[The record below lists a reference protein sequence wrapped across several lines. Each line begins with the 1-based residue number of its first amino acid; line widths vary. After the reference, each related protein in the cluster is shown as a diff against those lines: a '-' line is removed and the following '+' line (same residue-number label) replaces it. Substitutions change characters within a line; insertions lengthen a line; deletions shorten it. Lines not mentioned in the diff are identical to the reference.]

1 MANQSAVGG
10 NIRYPSLQ
18 SIGDLF
24 RVSINDT
31 MNSTTGYGTGTGND
45 AGLIMGNQNPDLVT
59 FMDSAIQEV
68 YSDLR
73 NVGDPELIIDNYILF
88 GIPALTQQNP
98 AVQVALGYQG
108 YFDGYQWYPQWTL
121 PIGVSKMLA
130 MWERQSSGGSSTS
143 SSGSTVTPLY
153 FRVRG
158 AVSGGSAAVDITVV
172 GNSASASGNVTSN
185 EIFSVPV
192 AGGTEIALACEDSFT
207 GTLYFEASADG
218 DAWFSTPPGSTT
230 VDLDTVITLPL
241 PAITIPGSTT
251 PQPSAGGSWSFV
263 PMKYAPF
270 GLPGG
275 LQGLR
280 MNWWEMREGMIWMP
294 GAIQAVD
301 LRLRAR
307 INYPVPLYSSNL
319 NYSTAYVPI
328 LDSRNAIVAKMLCRY
343 AMRFA
348 PELKP
353 AADADDVKYMGK
365 LRMEVV
371 RGLQAAENERQPFGE
386 EATADFNIAWGWL

>member
-31 MNSTTGYGTGTGND
+31 MNSTTGYGTGTGNQ
-45 AGLIMGNQNPDLVT
+45 AGLIMGNQNPDLVV

-73 NVGDPELIIDNYILF
+73 NVGDPELIIDNYILT
-88 GIPALTQQNP
+88 GIPPLAQQDP

-108 YFDGYQWYPQWTL
+108 YFDGYQWHPQWTL

-130 MWERQSSGGSSTS
+130 MWERQS
-143 SSGSTVTPLY
+143 
-153 FRVRG
+153 
-158 AVSGGSAAVDITVV
+158 
-172 GNSASASGNVTSN
+172 AS
-185 EIFSVPV
+185 EW
-192 AGGTEIALACEDSFT
+192 D
-207 GTLYFEASADG
+207 
-218 DAWFSTPPGSTT
+218 
-230 VDLDTVITLPL
+230 
-241 PAITIPGSTT
+241 
-251 PQPSAGGSWSFV
+251 FV

-280 MNWWEMREGMIWMP
+280 MGLWEMREGTIWMR
-294 GAIQAVD
+294 GCLQAVD

-307 INYPVPLYSSNL
+307 INYPVPLYSTNL

-348 PELKP
+348 PTMYPMCIQDETRF
-353 AADADDVKYMGK
+353 MGK
-365 LRMEVV
+365 LRLEVV
-371 RGLQAAENERQPFGE
+371 RGLQAAENERAPFGD
-386 EATADFNIAWGWL
+386 EATADFSIAWGWL